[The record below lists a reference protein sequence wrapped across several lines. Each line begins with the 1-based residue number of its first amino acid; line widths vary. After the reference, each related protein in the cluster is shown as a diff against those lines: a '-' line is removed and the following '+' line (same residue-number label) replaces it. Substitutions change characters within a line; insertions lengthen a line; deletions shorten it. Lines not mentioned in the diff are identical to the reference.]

1 MIGSQGGVEPD
12 DQGLD
17 VLDALGVPDRTVA
30 APVGNS
36 GFQADFYAD
45 KLGKSTKILELL
57 PALHP
62 HTAFLLLSQCVNA
75 RPAYLCR
82 IVGPWSICGFLE
94 AFDRKVDECLALII
108 GVQGSLPS
116 VARILRGLPAKVG
129 E

>member
-1 MIGSQGGVEPD
+1 M
-12 DQGLD
+12 
-17 VLDALGVPDRTVA
+17 
-30 APVGNS
+30 GNS

-45 KLGKSTKILELL
+45 KLGKSTRILELL

-94 AFDRKVDECLALII
+94 AFDRKV
-108 GVQGSLPS
+108 QGSLPS

-129 E
+129 GVSVRRLENVCSRAHAASFLKATERIRT